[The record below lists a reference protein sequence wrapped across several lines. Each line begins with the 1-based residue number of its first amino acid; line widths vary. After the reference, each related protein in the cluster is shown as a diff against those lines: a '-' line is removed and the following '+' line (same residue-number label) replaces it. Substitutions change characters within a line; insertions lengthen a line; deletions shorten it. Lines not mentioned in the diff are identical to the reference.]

1 MAGDH
6 IGHGLG
12 MSRWIILRTAGG
24 QTLSLAK
31 SLNEA
36 SIEAW
41 TPERTLRRY
50 VRANTPSGKRAIESQ
65 IAILPTFV
73 FARGAFQDE
82 LVKLANLDRT
92 PHPAFTVFIVDGR
105 VPHICE
111 AEITGLREEEA
122 EAAALMDALH
132 AAESHAAAEKIR
144 IAAIKSAA
152 ARRRAEQELER
163 DRRTALRRAPIA
175 LVDGAEVEVT
185 DMPALVGIR
194 GVFERANGPYA
205 HVRFGNRS
213 WKIEGWRVLPA
224 PLNDNGALRSSA
236 A

>member
-1 MAGDH
+1 
-6 IGHGLG
+6 
-12 MSRWIILRTAGG
+12 
-24 QTLSLAK
+24 
-31 SLNEA
+31 
-36 SIEAW
+36 
-41 TPERTLRRY
+41 
-50 VRANTPSGKRAIESQ
+50 
-65 IAILPTFV
+65 
-73 FARGAFQDE
+73 
-82 LVKLANLDRT
+82 
-92 PHPAFTVFIVDGR
+92 
-105 VPHICE
+105 
-111 AEITGLREEEA
+111 
-122 EAAALMDALH
+122 MDAMH

-163 DRRTALRRAPIA
+163 DRRMALRRAPIA
-175 LVDGAEVEVT
+175 LADGVEVEVT

-205 HVRFGNRS
+205 HVRFGTRS